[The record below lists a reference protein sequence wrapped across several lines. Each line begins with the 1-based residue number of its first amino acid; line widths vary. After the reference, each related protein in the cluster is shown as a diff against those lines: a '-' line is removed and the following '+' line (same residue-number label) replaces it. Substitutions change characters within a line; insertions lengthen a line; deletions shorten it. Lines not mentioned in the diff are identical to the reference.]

1 MGGRSLI
8 IKCGAAG
15 FYCRTGS
22 RETLSGVAEAL
33 GRDVSDLAGRSR
45 FERSYVPAK
54 VVSGTGAGDTTIAAF
69 IASMLSG
76 YSFDDCLHLAAATG
90 ASCVEAI
97 DALGALLPLDK
108 QLERIASGLQKQE
121 LILN

>member
-1 MGGRSLI
+1 M
-8 IKCGAAG
+8 
-15 FYCRTGS
+15 
-22 RETLSGVAEAL
+22 
-33 GRDVSDLAGRSR
+33 SDLAGRSR

-76 YSFDDCLHLAAATG
+76 YRFDDCLHLAAATG